1 MQDQVNNLITK
12 GIKAIAITSK
22 LTEDEIIVAFDN
34 MQFGNI
40 KFLYLSPEKLQSEF
54 MQQKIKQLN
63 VNLIAIDEVH
73 CISEWGHDFR
83 PSYLKISIL
92 KELKPNVNFIALTA
106 TATKKVTK
114 DILINLDLEDVKYFK
129 KTFYRK
135 NLAYQLFK
143 TNDILDKLKR
153 ILTKINKPSI
163 IYVNSRKQT
172 KTISN
177 YLNLNNFKSS
187 YYNGGLSI
195 TEKEVAFNNWLVE
208 KTPIMV
214 ATNAFGMGIDKDN
227 VGVVVHINLPNSI
240 ENYMQ
245 ESGRVGRNGDKA
257 FSVLLYNEN
266 TILEYKK
273 RVNKNIIDKKQVA
286 KIYKLINQHLYISL
300 GELFDKKYI
309 FNLQEFCTKYSLDIL
324 KTYNTIK
331 VLEKEDILIFEENF
345 NRKSNLQFCATNTI
359 IINYAEKNSKL
370 KPLIHLLLRSYGG
383 VFDNRTM
390 INEYHLA
397 KKLQQTKN
405 EIVSQLNYLT
415 TDKIINYQR
424 QVTQSNLQFLVMRE
438 DDKTINRIAKNIK
451 ARNILKKEKATT
463 LLNYVTNNNVC
474 RNVQLLTYFAEKNS
488 TECGICDVCISKKK
502 SKNDLKNIA
511 DNIHLLFQQK
521 KKLSAKE
528 IVLSLN
534 DKEEFV
540 LKTLQILLEKKILT
554 LNEEN
559 KYEQR

>member
-1 MQDQVNNLITK
+1 MQDQVNNLINK

-22 LTEDEIIVAFDN
+22 LSEDEIIIAFDN

-54 MQQKIKQLN
+54 IQQKIKQLN
-63 VNLIAIDEVH
+63 INLIAIDEVH

-83 PSYLKISIL
+83 PSYLKINLL
-92 KELKPNVNFIALTA
+92 KELKPNTKFIALTA
-106 TATKKVTK
+106 TATEKVTN
-114 DILINLDLEDVKYFK
+114 DILLNLDLKDVKYFK

-143 TNDILDKLKR
+143 TDDILDKLKR
-153 ILTKINKPSI
+153 ILTKTNKPSI

-187 YYNGGLSI
+187 YYNGGLTI
-195 TEKEVAFNNWLVE
+195 TEKEIAFNNWLLE

-227 VGVVVHINLPNSI
+227 VGVVIHLNLPNSI

-300 GELFDKKYI
+300 GELFDKKYL
-309 FNLQEFCTKYSLDIL
+309 FNLQEFCAKYSLDIL

-331 VLEKEDILIFEENF
+331 ILEKESILIFEENY
-345 NRKSNLQFCATNTI
+345 NRKSSLQFCTTSNFAV
-359 IINYAEKNSKL
+359 NYAQKHPKL
-370 KPLIHLLLRSYGG
+370 KPLIQLLLRSYGG
-383 VFDNRTM
+383 IFDNRTM
-390 INEYHLA
+390 INEYYLA

-415 TDKIINYQR
+415 ADKIVNYHR

-451 ARNILKKEKATT
+451 SRNILKKEKAVT
-463 LLNYVTNNNVC
+463 LLNYVTNNKIC
-474 RNVQLLTYFAEKNS
+474 RNVQLLTYFAEKNI
-488 TECGICDVCISKKK
+488 TECGICDVCISQKN
-502 SKNDLKNIA
+502 SKIDLKNIA
-511 DNIHLLFQQK
+511 VNIRLLFKQK

-534 DKEEFV
+534 EKEEFV
-540 LKTLQILLEKKILT
+540 LKTLQILLEKKILK